1 MSHLPVTT
9 PVGPQS
15 IRVFAGY
22 RLPTLTREAFF
33 KELGDTFMPGTPCML
48 APLGL
53 CAYVAAALDFNDG
66 SGMPDEV
73 ALIVYASLDAYNAA
87 RQKSLQGRM
96 YTHSHAGVFDMARSR
111 GQFPGTLDEP
121 NKLPTVDRWSWYLF
135 DRPVDW
141 QVGSTRLLFI
151 TGKPTLGTMQDSLLR
166 ATRDASAA
174 FEAAGVDQVIGVAA
188 VDYAA
193 IWIHGTALQQIDP
206 AETGLVPAGVKI
218 ARDLMAVP
226 VPMPTGVEGVTIANP
241 AAFSFR
247 FVRELRYFL

>member
-1 MSHLPVTT
+1 MNQIPVTT

-22 RLPTLTREAFF
+22 RLPTLTRETFF

-53 CAYVAAALDFNDG
+53 CAYVAAALDFEDG

-111 GQFPGTLDEP
+111 GQFPGTVDQP
-121 NKLPTVDRWSWYLF
+121 NKLLPIDRWSWYLF

-141 QVGSTRLLFI
+141 QVASTRLLFLK
-151 TGKPTLGTMQDSLLR
+151 GAPTQGAMQDFLVR
-166 ATRDASAA
+166 ATRAASAA
-174 FEAAGVDQVIGVAA
+174 LEKAGADQVIVVAGT
-188 VDYAA
+188 DYAA
-193 IWIHGTALQQIDP
+193 IWIHGTAVEQIDLGGM
-206 AETGLVPAGVKI
+206 ALVP
-218 ARDLMAVP
+218 
-226 VPMPTGVEGVTIANP
+226 N
-241 AAFSFR
+241 S
-247 FVRELRYFL
+247 